1 MQISLLEETKT
12 HIHPTAKPHIPI
24 LSAHSQ
30 QEDHLVLL
38 GLEHRLVEMRHRPLM
53 VRTMVDILLGQKGNR
68 IYLRNGD
75 EAGPDQC
82 QVLRAKNESWVKGCI
97 GMGWDGG

>member
-1 MQISLLEETKT
+1 MQTSLLGETKT
-12 HIHPTAKPHIPI
+12 YIHPTAKPHIPI

-38 GLEHRLVEMRHRPLM
+38 GLEHPLVEMRHPRPM

-82 QVLRAKNESWVKGCI
+82 QVLRVKNESWIKECI
-97 GMGWDGG
+97 GMG